1 MLFYLFIVKKV
12 SYRDGARSRGNAT
25 SANMLVVAVARVVVF
40 LADENGVFMVTK
52 ANSVA
57 KYAIMFAIIIVA
69 TLLDRVITLGLP
81 IAGATVELLVTFAL
95 CFLCNSWLDGF
106 AAFAFMG
113 LSSFALSF
121 PFGKISSQNP
131 LISIVPRL
139 VVGVLAFAVYRLVLY
154 IGKRNKQNKRLVQ
167 TCAMVS
173 ATAVGLATNTILFMG
188 ALTLFTSAYGSLVEA
203 LKAVAIL
210 NVLPEYLVSLVGV
223 APVVFGVRR
232 GLKLGIDG
240 NNQKH
245 AANAVDVASP
255 DSDVA
260 QDETDNIADSQ
271 N

>member
-25 SANMLVVAVARVVVF
+25 SANMFVVAVARVVVF

-139 VVGVLAFAVYRLVLY
+139 IVGVVAFAVYRLVLY
-154 IGKRNKQNKRLVQ
+154 IGKRNQNKRLVQ

-188 ALTLFTSAYGSLVEA
+188 ALTLFTSAYGSLAEA

-223 APVVFGVRR
+223 VPVVFGVRR

-245 AANAVDVASP
+245 AANAVDVATP
-255 DSDVA
+255 YSDVA

>member
-1 MLFYLFIVKKV
+1 
-12 SYRDGARSRGNAT
+12 
-25 SANMLVVAVARVVVF
+25 
-40 LADENGVFMVTK
+40 
-52 ANSVA
+52 
-57 KYAIMFAIIIVA
+57 
-69 TLLDRVITLGLP
+69 
-81 IAGATVELLVTFAL
+81 
-95 CFLCNSWLDGF
+95 
-106 AAFAFMG
+106 
-113 LSSFALSF
+113 
-121 PFGKISSQNP
+121 
-131 LISIVPRL
+131 
-139 VVGVLAFAVYRLVLY
+139 
-154 IGKRNKQNKRLVQ
+154 
-167 TCAMVS
+167 
-173 ATAVGLATNTILFMG
+173 MG